1 MQNIGLYSK
10 YNVPSNPLEAEDKE
24 KGMFPTKNWKNE
36 KLRKYYQRIWSQ
48 LSMDTGA
55 KEPGGR
61 GSEFWNSYFYGQEET
76 QRNQSVQALKT
87 AVAFKIL
94 QLADGE
100 IDQEID
106 EKFVEEFI
114 NW

>member
-1 MQNIGLYSK
+1 MNNLGKFTKFKPPAS
-10 YNVPSNPLEAEDKE
+10 PLEAEGKE
-24 KGMFPTKNWKNE
+24 QGMFPTKSYKNE
-36 KLRKYYQRIWSQ
+36 KLRKYYQKMWRQ
-48 LSMDTGA
+48 LDNVDLNN
-55 KEPGGR
+55 GR
-61 GSEFWNSYFYGQEET
+61 TQQRNEFWSPYFLNNNSDQDKA
-76 QRNQSVQALKT
+76 SAQALKT